1 LPPEKCRIFLRSF
14 TTPTTPPAVCH
25 SASKKD
31 LADKIEIT
39 ASDLPENI
47 TRQEQILG

>member
-1 LPPEKCRIFLRSF
+1 MYRRNASRL
-14 TTPTTPPAVCH
+14 CH

-39 ASDLPENI
+39 ASDLPENV
-47 TRQEQILG
+47 TRKEQILG